1 MSLLLTRV
9 LWYRIDDVA
18 SENEIVT
25 YLDPIDI
32 TDAINWNVS
41 KGLDIQNNNLTVNL
55 RNEWS
60 KYVDDTTEL
69 IKFQEEDQI
78 KVYAKYVDDNDDIT
92 SAWTVNS
99 TTLPNSADSLGVY
112 FVKQFGIQGTT
123 KGTRIKLTCVDKTYV
138 LFNKVF
144 SQAWAEDDGYNS
156 PYMIKKVIRQTSEN
170 PNGEF
175 EGDGEDEG
183 VNYEID
189 ARYVSDG
196 GYITDVRTDRDNVE
210 SQFPTKGIGKAW
222 KPVYDWIKDLSAVD
236 AINSQ
241 DEINDEDYIYGRPFI
256 YYVDELNR
264 FHWESPDYDNPT
276 EIIVGIDDVYNI
288 NMDKVIFGTANMII
302 YNAGEDMNGRGIW
315 GYYLHEASNIK
326 GLQMK
331 VVPMIYIT
339 RDAIDYDYGIDYT
352 VPADRK
358 SGDNNDAGYPYPQ
371 FPTNARYAEDDYACY
386 FVSPNLDTYQS
397 SSDVTNDST
406 YNAALREYAHW
417 KAKQKSESLCAGLA
431 NAKWRGKVEVKG
443 ARYAPGELIK
453 LTDATSGLNE
463 EELRLTGAK
472 HNITNRGWF
481 TSLELEKDPE
491 TLIK

>member
-9 LWYRIDDVA
+9 LWYKVDDA
-18 SENEIVT
+18 TSENDIVG
-25 YLDPIDI
+25 YVDPIDI

-41 KGLDIQNNNLTVNL
+41 NGLDIQNNNLTMSL
-55 RNEWS
+55 RNEWA
-60 KYVDDTTEL
+60 KYVDNTTGIL
-69 IKFQEEDQI
+69 KFQEEDQI

-92 SAWTVNS
+92 DAWTVNNV
-99 TTLPNSADSLGVY
+99 TLPPSSNSLGVY
-112 FVKQFGIQGTT
+112 FVKQFGVQGTS
-123 KGTRIKLTCVDKTYV
+123 KGTRINLTCVDKTYV

-144 SQAWAEDDGYNS
+144 SQAWSEDAGYNS

-196 GYITDVRTDRDNVE
+196 GYITDTRSD
-210 SQFPTKGIGKAW
+210 SSAFPTKGIGKAW
-222 KPVYDWIKDLSAVD
+222 KPVYDWIKDLSTVD

-241 DEINDEDYIYGRPFI
+241 DEINDEDYVYGRPFI

-276 EIIVGIDDVYNI
+276 EIIVGTDDVYNV
-288 NMDKVIFGTANMII
+288 NMQKVIFGTANMII

-331 VVPMIYIT
+331 VVPMTYII
-339 RDAIDYDYGIDYT
+339 RDALDNDYGANYT
-352 VPADRK
+352 LAEDRK
-358 SGDNNDAGYPYPQ
+358 SGDNNDPGYPYPQ
-371 FPTNARYAEDDYACY
+371 FPKDTEYPLEACA
-386 FVSPNLDTYQS
+386 FVSPDLDTYQS
-397 SSDVTNDST
+397 AEDIENDSD
-406 YNAALREYAHW
+406 YNEALREYAHW
-417 KAKQKSESLCAGLA
+417 KAKGKAESVCMGLA
-431 NAKWRGKVEVKG
+431 HAKWKGRVEVKG
-443 ARYAPGELIK
+443 ARYTPGELIK

-463 EELRLTGAK
+463 EELRLTGVK
-472 HNITNRGWF
+472 HNITNNGWF